1 MYLMYADESGNTGTD
16 LDNKSQPH
24 FVIAGIL
31 IKDTD
36 WYDLNYMFKK
46 RKIQICPDLAS
57 TEVHTTDIFSSSKSE
72 KKGYNFRKYSLDE
85 ILDILEKLVDFI
97 VENKI
102 PIIGAPMQKNGF
114 KSYCNEILGPSF
126 KIDPYLY
133 NFVRLSN
140 RYNNFLI
147 ENNSNGMIFVDE
159 VRDKVTDVNSMYEKL
174 FFNNFECNTN
184 NIIENVVF
192 VQSQHNN
199 FIQLAD
205 ICAFYINKFFCIRFN
220 KLIKNEKKRNHCLK
234 MYMRLRPLMLDCCNN
249 YIADD
254 FFKQIKNEQEAIL
267 RDS

>member
-36 WYDLNYMFKK
+36 WYDLNYMFQK

-57 TEVHTTDIFSSSKSE
+57 NEVHTTDIFSSSKSE
-72 KKGYNFRKYSLDE
+72 KKGYDFRKYSLDE
-85 ILDILEKLVDFI
+85 ILNILEKLVDFI
-97 VENKI
+97 VEYKI
-102 PIIGAPMQKNGF
+102 PIIGAPLQKNGF
-114 KSYCNEILGPSF
+114 KAYCNEILGPSF

-133 NFVRLSN
+133 NFVKLSN
-140 RYNNFLI
+140 RY
-147 ENNSNGMIFVDE
+147 
-159 VRDKVTDVNSMYEKL
+159 
-174 FFNNFECNTN
+174 
-184 NIIENVVF
+184 
-192 VQSQHNN
+192 NN

-205 ICAFYINKFFCIRFN
+205 ICAFYINKFFCIRLN
-220 KLIKNEKKRNHCLK
+220 KLIKNEKKINHCLK
-234 MYMRLRPLMLDCCNN
+234 MYMRLRPLMIDCCNN

-254 FFKQIKNEQEAIL
+254 FFKQIKNEQEAIS